1 MTAYPV
7 HVRARPD
14 APSRLLWLVKW
25 LLLIPHYVVLL
36 VLWVAFVVLT
46 VIAYLAVLFT
56 GRYPRGIFDFNVGVL
71 RWSWRVG
78 YYGYQVLGTDRYPPF
93 TLAADPDYPADL
105 HIEYPE
111 RIPNYQPL
119 VAWLLALPHAMLFA
133 AIAGSTYEAYRS
145 DNVVVQTG
153 VSLVAVTVLIAAI
166 GLAFTGEYPRGL
178 YNLLTGIARWGLRVI
193 AYVALLTRRYPP
205 FRLDQGGDEPVDPD
219 APPPPGTG
227 TVAPWISPSAPPAP
241 PPPPRPSA
249 GATVARV
256 VALIAGVLLML
267 GGLGIGIGGG
277 VLLAV
282 DSTRDANGY
291 ATSPDLTLTTP
302 TAAVVSPD
310 LNIRSS
316 DGWQVRWGDFGKV
329 RVTATAERGTSLFLG
344 VGLASDVDHWLSGT
358 ARDEVTQAWGNTD
371 TPTYRRLAGD
381 LRAVSPPTEQ
391 TFWVNQSSG
400 PGTIQLDWDALAS
413 DGRYVLVLAN
423 ADGSLS
429 VAARSQIAAKVPPL
443 VPVGTGLLVTAGVF
457 ILIAF
462 VLIYV
467 GASGLGRHHGGPP
480 APPTDPNYPMGPP
493 PAVAP
498 PTEAPAPTAPGV
510 GRA

>member
-1 MTAYPV
+1 VSGYTV

-14 APSRLLWLVKW
+14 SPSRLLWLVKW
-25 LLLIPHYVVLL
+25 LLLIPHYIVLF
-36 VLWVAFVVLT
+36 VLWIAFIALTIVAYLT
-46 VIAYLAVLFT
+46 VLFI
-56 GRYPRGIFDFNVGVL
+56 GRYPRGIFNFNVGVL

-93 TLAADPDYPADL
+93 KLAADPDYPADL
-105 HIEYPE
+105 HIEYPG

-133 AIAGSTYEAYRS
+133 AIAGSTYQVYQS

-153 VSLVAVTVLIAAI
+153 FSLVAVAVLIAAI
-166 GLAFTGEYPRGL
+166 GLAFTGVYPRGL
-178 YNLLTGIARWGLRVI
+178 YNLLTGIARWGIRVI

-227 TVAPWISPSAPPAP
+227 TIAPWISSSAPPAP
-241 PPPPRPSA
+241 PAPPRPSA
-249 GATVARV
+249 GVTVARV
-256 VALIAGVLLML
+256 TAVVAGVFLML
-267 GGLGIGIGGG
+267 LGAAAGIGGG

-282 DSTRDANGY
+282 DSTRDADGY
-291 ATSPDLTLTTP
+291 ATSSDMTLTSP
-302 TAAVVSPD
+302 TAAVVSSD
-310 LNIRSS
+310 LTIEGADEWRL
-316 DGWQVRWGDFGKV
+316 RWDDYGTV
-329 RVTATAERGTSLFLG
+329 RVTATAQRETPLFLG
-344 VGLASDVDHWLSGT
+344 VALASDVDRWLSGT
-358 ARDEVTQAWGNTD
+358 ARDEVTRAWGD
-371 TPTYRRLAGD
+371 VRAPGYRRIAGD
-381 LRAVSPPTEQ
+381 LRSLSPPTEQ
-391 TFWVNQSSG
+391 TFWVREASG
-400 PGTIQLDWDALAS
+400 RGTIQLEWNPLTA
-413 DGRYVLVLAN
+413 DGRYILVLAN

-429 VAARSQIAAKVPPL
+429 VAAQTHIGVKVPPL
-443 VPVGTGLLVTAGVF
+443 VPVGSGLLVTAGVL

-480 APPTDPNYPMGPP
+480 AAPVGPTYPAEPP

-498 PTEAPAPTAPGV
+498 PTEAPTATSAV
-510 GRA
+510 GT